1 MIEITFFDFH
11 EHDYKYD
18 RYCLYVM
25 KNGSGGI
32 LYVGISTNDV
42 WVRWFGWGGHLMW
55 DGNVIYG
62 ESTIGEKIEN
72 HLPESLRWKIQLWTL
87 EDCQKYCGQEIA
99 VADSA
104 KTFEEYKQAIL
115 DIEPFMI
122 RKIRP
127 ALNKTYNL
135 RPGKDTTPKS
145 EKEKKWDRYVDEA
158 YDEIFN
164 KKD

>member
-1 MIEITFFDFH
+1 MIEITFFNFH

-127 ALNKTYNL
+127 ARNDDASSLPPSRWPCLNSPRNL
-135 RPGKDTTPKS
+135 IPRHLTQPTTANS
-145 EKEKKWDRYVDEA
+145 TRA
-158 YDEIFN
+158 T
-164 KKD
+164 